1 MITAIPNTLLPAVR
15 ALQRAEL
22 TEAEIYEHLARRA
35 KPEANRQILARIAED
50 ERRHHA
56 FWQRLTGTAE
66 RPRRLLVWLY
76 LLLARTLGLT
86 FGLKLMERGEDLA
99 QQEYERLRDI
109 EGVERIV
116 TEEEAHEQALIG
128 MLHDEPLE
136 YAGSIVLG
144 LNDALVE
151 LTGALAGLTFA
162 LADGRLVAVGGLVTG
177 IAAALSMAASEYLSS
192 KSGLPEGANRTPLKA
207 ALYTGF
213 AYIVA
218 VAVLIAPFFALANIY
233 LALASTLALAVLIV
247 AVFTFYIS
255 VAKSVRFFPRFAE
268 MSAISL
274 SVAAITFAIGWALR
288 TVLGIEV

>member
-1 MITAIPNTLLPAVR
+1 MHTTIPTALLPTVR

-22 TEAEIYEHLARRA
+22 TEAEIYAHLARQA
-35 KPEANRQILARIAED
+35 KPEANRKILARIAED

-56 FWQRLTGTAE
+56 FWQRLTQTAE
-66 RPRRLLVWLY
+66 RPSRLHVWVY

-86 FGLKLMERGEDLA
+86 FALKLMERGEDLA
-99 QQEYERLRDI
+99 QHEYERLREI
-109 EGVERIV
+109 QGVESIV
-116 TEEEAHEQALIG
+116 TDEEAHEQALIG

-162 LADGRLVAVGGLVTG
+162 LANGRLVAVAGLVTG

-192 KSGLPEGANRTPLKA
+192 KSELPEGATRTPLKA
-207 ALYTGF
+207 ALYTGV

-218 VAVLIAPFFALANIY
+218 VAVLITPFFVLANIY

-255 VAKSVRFFPRFAE
+255 VAKSVKFLPRFAE
-268 MSAISL
+268 MSALSL
-274 SVAAITFAIGWALR
+274 SVAAITFAIGWTLR
-288 TVLGIEV
+288 AVLGIEV